1 MKKRT
6 KIILG
11 VIISL
16 LVAYSALMT
25 FSIFMSSQMYNEL
38 VDEYNGFIDTY
49 DGMKKRNED
58 LVFEVK
64 QLKEKRYSDTRL
76 MDAAIGLISSEA
88 IGGIAG
94 KAYIA
99 VIPDDAM
106 NKVNAKQIAAALAAT
121 DVEYCI
127 LTFMGDST
135 ASYSIRIDK

>member
-1 MKKRT
+1 MKKVISR
-6 KIILG
+6 III
-11 VIISL
+11 VV
-16 LVAYSALMT
+16 LVLYSAFMT
-25 FSIFMSSQMYNEL
+25 LGLYISSQMYNEI
-38 VDEYNGFIDTY
+38 VDEYNGFVDTY
-49 DGMKKRNED
+49 DNMKKSNED

-76 MDAAIGLISSEA
+76 MDAAINLISSEA
-88 IGGIAG
+88 VGGIAG
-94 KAYIA
+94 KAYLA

-106 NKVNAKQIAAALAAT
+106 NKVDAKQIAVALKAT